1 MCVGLIKDIPTC
13 KELLET
19 MEREAEQTIA
29 NLSKLVVPKAKAKL

>member
-19 MEREAEQTIA
+19 MEREAEEVIA
-29 NLSKLVVPKAKAKL
+29 GLSKLVKPRAKL